1 MTPSC
6 SGSACAFLM
15 NCQTHNVLSSHSIWN
30 IHLYT
35 RLFISLIQPKLF
47 QWILFWF
54 VLGNI
59 ISFFFFFLG
68 SIISCY
74 LQTTKI
80 WPYLDSKLCT
90 RVSIRYINV
99 HTYTLIGLMKKRS
112 EFYYIVFSF
121 VYTWFVFFFFFACI
135 CWKVKYP
142 TLIIWET
149 MGGSD
154 SWRESTWFGRW
165 GKVKW
170 NIFRPDGVSTQ
181 QPNDL
186 KKVIFLGYT
195 QV

>member
-15 NCQTHNVLSSHSIWN
+15 NCQTHNVLNSHSIWN
-30 IHLYT
+30 IHLCT

-54 VLGNI
+54 VLGSI

-74 LQTTKI
+74 LQTTTKI
-80 WPYLDSKLCT
+80 WPYLYSKLCT

-121 VYTWFVFFFFFACI
+121 VYTWFFFFFFCMYMLKGEI
-135 CWKVKYP
+135 SYSNY
-142 TLIIWET
+142 L
-149 MGGSD
+149 
-154 SWRESTWFGRW
+154 RNNGR
-165 GKVKW
+165 K
-170 NIFRPDGVSTQ
+170 R
-181 QPNDL
+181 
-186 KKVIFLGYT
+186 
-195 QV
+195 